1 MIELH
6 PRLENT
12 YACPVCKSSVELK
25 GFLING
31 MRNLVDIACPACNRS
46 FYADIPAGHGLM
58 YPFAVDQETSEI
70 FQPENPFGRVLRIG
84 CQQKRTDDVELKII
98 RRVERQEILLLN
110 CLDFVYGHCLL
121 KLLNAQHYIDTYP
134 ALACCVLVPR
144 QLTHLVP
151 EGVAEIWETSIPLR
165 EYRYWWLSLERK
177 IAAEIRKRKKAYL
190 APGYPHPHHSTFSLS
205 RFGTTARGNGLSLGT
220 PTIVFSYRTDRPWG
234 STLGQQRRNITRLHQ
249 LLRNA
254 YPQMTFALIG
264 PGDRLKFRPEILDKR
279 VEGFDPEMEKT
290 WLEML
295 HNTDC
300 AVGVFGSN
308 MLLPTGLAECA
319 VELLPE
325 QFYPNILQD
334 YLPREDIS
342 DPYENL
348 FRFRVLY
355 GNEQLTDISPYR
367 VAQVVSSQ
375 LTWWE
380 RFRTLLNAG
389 KPSQGPGRNGF
400 DPMRIVEMHDKYR
413 GLKEPSLGARGRSAM
428 YRRAIWQVRKIR
440 GMLPF
445 SWS

>member
-6 PRLENT
+6 PRLKNT
-12 YACPVCKSSVELK
+12 YACPICNCSVELR
-25 GFLING
+25 GFLITG

-46 FYADIPAGHGLM
+46 FYADLPAGHGLM
-58 YPFAVDQETSEI
+58 YPFAIDQDTSEI
-70 FQPENPFGRVLRIG
+70 VQPENPFGRVLRIG
-84 CQQKRTDDVELKII
+84 CQQKRSEEVELKIL

-110 CLDFVYGHCLL
+110 CLDYVYGHCLL

-165 EYRYWWLSLERK
+165 EYRYWWVSLERK

-190 APGYPHPHHSTFSLS
+190 APGYPHPHYSTFSLS
-205 RFGTTARGNGLSLGT
+205 RFGTTARNNTLDLGT
-220 PTIVFSYRTDRPWG
+220 PTIAFSYRTDRLWG
-234 STLGQQRRNITRLHQ
+234 STVRQQRRNITKLHG

-264 PGDRLKFRPEILDKR
+264 PGDGLKFRPEILDKR
-279 VEGFDPEMEKT
+279 AEGFDPAMENT
-290 WLEML
+290 WLEIL

-334 YLPREDIS
+334 YLIRDDYI
-342 DPYENL
+342 DLYENL
-348 FRFRVLY
+348 YRFRVLY
-355 GNEQLTDISPYR
+355 GNEQLTDVSPHR